1 MKPVF
6 SESLRTIRKKQGLS
20 QQKLAEKA
28 GLSYVM
34 IAKIEQGATKEPSV
48 VSMIKLAD
56 ALGVTLDELVGRT
69 PPRRQLK

>member
-1 MKPVF
+1 MGQTF
-6 SESLRTIRKKQGLS
+6 ADSLRTIRKKHGLS

-56 ALGVTLDELVGRT
+56 VLGVSLDELVGRT
-69 PPRRQLK
+69 PPKRSLK